1 MYHHIKGMVHSLKP
15 STAVIENGG
24 IGYLL
29 KISLNTYASLK
40 QGFESTV
47 FTHLVVREDSQTL
60 FGFSDI
66 EERDMFL
73 TLLGVGGVG
82 PGNAINVL
90 SYMKPSA
97 IERAAS
103 SEDKA
108 AFRAVKG
115 VGEKLS
121 AQLVLDLKGKFKADN
136 IEKSQQV
143 AQAPD
148 FQDAVSALVSLGFT
162 KQASK
167 TAVDE
172 SIAGGAIGLQNI
184 ISAALKIAK

>member
-1 MYHHIKGMVHSLKP
+1 MYHHIKGIVHSLKP
-15 STAVIENGG
+15 SAAVIENGG

-29 KISLNTYASLK
+29 KISLNTYPRLT
-40 QGFESTV
+40 QGQEATV
-47 FTHLVVREDSQTL
+47 FTHLIVREDSQTL

-90 SYMKPSA
+90 SYMKPED

-136 IEKSQQV
+136 IEKTQ
-143 AQAPD
+143 AATQAPE

-167 TAVDE
+167 VAVDAAILSVE
-172 SIAGGAIGLQNI
+172 SGLQNI

>member
-121 AQLVLDLKGKFKADN
+121 AQLVLDLKGKFKQTISRNRNKLHRLQIFKMPFRLLFLLDLQSRLQKPPLMN
-136 IEKSQQV
+136 LLLEV
-143 AQAPD
+143 R
-148 FQDAVSALVSLGFT
+148 LGC
-162 KQASK
+162 K
-167 TAVDE
+167 T
-172 SIAGGAIGLQNI
+172 LF
-184 ISAALKIAK
+184 LLH